1 MTIDRQPPL
10 TPSRAAAE
18 QIGGAALD
26 QHLEYKREVH
36 AGDLITVRSNVG
48 EARKKSIRFFHEMT
62 NDETGEVA
70 ATTIVIGGCI
80 DLNMRRPHPSP
91 ADVRESAG
99 LMAEEGLSDTVP
111 ALNR

>member
-70 ATTIVIGGCI
+70 ATTIIIGVCI
-80 DLNMRRPHPSP
+80 DLNMRRPRPSP
-91 ADVRESAG
+91 AGVRESAG